1 MKKLAKTLLICFC
14 VFCSLAFVTKQTWA
28 ITLSFNPVNSSGDV
42 GDLFDIDV
50 VISGLEHDDLA
61 EFDLNINYND
71 TVLLFDTYTLGDG
84 LGDISSGDADD
95 WSWGDIGF
103 GTITLAEVSWLLDFS
118 FQADSF
124 TLATVSF
131 IGNSAGNSALSFS
144 SVILGDDL
152 GDPLF
157 ATLESGSVAVSTP
170 IPEPTTII
178 LLCSGL
184 LGFAGFRKKFKK

>member
-50 VISGLEHDDLA
+50 VISGLEHYDLA

-71 TVLLFDTYTLGDG
+71 TALLFDAYTLGDG
-84 LGDISSGDADD
+84 LGDISSIDADD
-95 WSWGDIGF
+95 WSGGNMGF
-103 GTITLAEVSWLLDFS
+103 GTINLAEVSWLWDFS

-131 IGNSAGNSALSFS
+131 VGNSAGNSALSFS
-144 SVILGDDL
+144 SVILGDDWGNSL
-152 GDPLF
+152 S
-157 ATLESGSVAVSTP
+157 ASLENGSVNVSAP
-170 IPEPTTII
+170 VPEPATII
-178 LLCSGL
+178 LLGSGL
-184 LGFAGFRKKFKK
+184 LGFASFRKKFKK